1 MHLNRLKKKESTCID
16 VWVLQNWLQ
25 VDESRSN
32 IDFFYFQI
40 NRGFKYTYVLSNC
53 TYYSHN
59 ISKNLCKIYFE
70 HLLIS

>member
-1 MHLNRLKKKESTCID
+1 MHLNRFKKTKSTCID

-32 IDFFYFQI
+32 IDIFYFQI
-40 NRGFKYTYVLSNC
+40 NSGFKYTY

-59 ISKNLCKIYFE
+59 ISKFLCKIYFE